1 MIDTNYKNKMS
12 SFIISHMNKH
22 YKNNIDIFTIEF
34 YSDFKQ
40 NVKISSPLLWIICSI
55 FISGIIIYF
64 GIQLSIKYNDWTIF
78 SRSGSLLIL
87 VTLFIILIEHS
98 KFFTSL
104 IRNLDEN
111 RCIKYSSI
119 LKKIIRRKIVQT
131 LRKYQIQKSSL
142 EIDYLV
148 EKEFYLFIEYFS
160 NITRISLKEIAQRIE
175 LIIGIIGTIIWG
187 FGDLISFI

>member
-1 MIDTNYKNKMS
+1 
-12 SFIISHMNKH
+12 MNKH